1 MFEVAALRDK
11 IREMEGTKVVPRLP
25 VHPALSPLIGGG
37 LVPGGVYSISR
48 SLSLALGLAVE
59 SVRESGW
66 CAAIGFPH
74 LGIEAVRDSG
84 IALERFVSIPNPK
97 EHWATVVGAVCDGF
111 SVVLARS
118 PHGLSPTSAAR
129 VTALAHRTGA
139 VLVVLGE
146 WPGAT
151 ARIEVTSVVNHGV
164 GDGHGVLSSRDINL
178 RASVRG
184 VTKTGILP
192 WPLDREADS
201 VAPVR
206 RLRVVS

>member
-1 MFEVAALRDK
+1 
-11 IREMEGTKVVPRLP
+11 
-25 VHPALSPLIGGG
+25 
-37 LVPGGVYSISR
+37 
-48 SLSLALGLAVE
+48 LGLAVE

-84 IALERFVSIPNPK
+84 IALERFVSIPTPK

-139 VLVVLGE
+139 VLVVLGD

-164 GDGHGVLSSRDINL
+164 GDGHGVLSSRDIHL

>member
-1 MFEVAALRDK
+1 MFEIAALRDK

-25 VHPALSPLIGGG
+25 VHAALAPLIGGG

-74 LGIEAVRDSG
+74 LGIEAVEGAG
-84 IALERFVSIPNPK
+84 ISLDRFVSIPNPK

-146 WPGAT
+146 WP
-151 ARIEVTSVVNHGV
+151 
-164 GDGHGVLSSRDINL
+164 
-178 RASVRG
+178 
-184 VTKTGILP
+184 LP
-192 WPLDREADS
+192 CVHSWRTQ
-201 VAPVR
+201 
-206 RLRVVS
+206 RLRDAPIRARFRS